1 MCLVICVLL
10 EKIFNF
16 EIEIR
21 IILIIPQR
29 IEQQEKYLPVYSKLL
44 KETFSTISA

>member
-1 MCLVICVLL
+1 MCLIICVLL
-10 EKIFNF
+10 KKSFNF

-29 IEQQEKYLPVYSKLL
+29 IEQKEKYMPVYSTLL
-44 KETFSTISA
+44 K